1 MAITVR
7 INEDNYVSLK
17 QLADKERRSVV
28 AQLDVILDEYF
39 HRDTVGNVTP
49 IENTPLPEK
58 YDPKTLETLGKGKLL
73 GVDAPNS
80 HNPIYQMEKGSV
92 HHTDVSELIQQ
103 SVTEGE
109 KQLREMQEARGELEC
124 CQHPS
129 RPCKHWQWNVD
140 QAGYVNVLSGR
151 FREAD

>member
-1 MAITVR
+1 MCYYGCIMDAIKHLIGCKGVRMAVTVR

-58 YDPKTLETLGKGKLL
+58 PQVL
-73 GVDAPNS
+73 
-80 HNPIYQMEKGSV
+80 NPAV
-92 HHTDVSELIQQ
+92 ADLIQQ
-103 SVTEGE
+103 TKDNVD
-109 KQLREMQEARGELEC
+109 KPLEMDC
-124 CQHPS
+124 CQHPIH
-129 RPCKHWQWNVD
+129 PCKHWVWD
-140 QAGYVNVLSGR
+140 IETGEGYKNTLSGR
-151 FREAD
+151 YREAD